1 MKRGLVGVLALPA
14 LYLGHGNLVA
24 SAAFYALLVAA
35 AYVVSLMRHP
45 HRRCRA
51 CGGTGRH
58 RGTMFTWGDRPCTTC
73 GGGPRHRRWGVQA
86 YRGDTQTWRSGPRPE
101 PGDGGRAPVRN
112 VSGVTRG
119 G

>member
-86 YRGDTQTWRSGPRPE
+86 YRGDTQTWAE
-101 PGDGGRAPVRN
+101 RAAARA
-112 VSGVTRG
+112 RRRR
-119 G
+119 